1 MKIKNLTVDKVYD
14 GMCVVAKCKGSRPN
28 GSVFADVKKVGE
40 NFLQLRTMKRSAFDF
55 VYELRDEIEVVV
67 RKPSKTDQW
76 PGWTPAMDKW
86 DGHKMQLSKNSIEL
100 FDEDGMNAH
109 YVLIDDEV
117 GINLSWVEPT
127 SVPEFKG
134 NKYKHLFKPVEI
146 ALPKKPLG
154 LSEIKL
160 LADDSIQEAFNN
172 IKKGARGTANWCVIK
187 DGHVKDKFNQACHAD
202 LSRHGKCDYLVTE
215 FGKIKTE
222 QAIWW
227 GYYLANLSP
236 LKDCFLL
243 KDIDTVVGDGG
254 YVLDVNQPA
263 NAIGMACI
271 ATRQAWEY
279 EDRVNAFY
287 ELCKRGV
294 PMDLAFLVAQ
304 KAVYSGDGG
313 LKWTRDHSGHGVIP
327 INIIGDKGC
336 ISFINHKYVKPK
348 KPYVEDQDYSG
359 TDNLFKHGGDSSLAY
374 ELADI
379 GGERVRGSIKP
390 LPIEQSLDRCIEVL
404 QGWADANF

>member
-14 GMCVVAKCKGSRPN
+14 GMCVVVKCNGSRPN

-67 RKPSKTDQW
+67 HKPSRTDQW

-86 DGHKMQLSKNSIEL
+86 DGHKMQLSKSSIEL

-127 SVPEFKG
+127 SVPEFKD

-160 LADDSIQEAFNN
+160 LSDDLIQEAFEA
-172 IKKGARGTANWCVIK
+172 IKKGAKATANWCV
-187 DGHVKDKFNQACHAD
+187 VKGWSVENKFGYPCHYD
-202 LSRHGKCDYLVTE
+202 LRLAGKCDYIVTD
-215 FGKIKTE
+215 FGKVKTD
-222 QAIWW
+222 ASMWW

-243 KDIDTVVGDGG
+243 KDVDAIVDGG
-254 YVLDVNQPA
+254 YVLDVSQPA
-263 NAIGMACI
+263 NAVGMACI

-279 EDRVNAFY
+279 EDRVDAFY
-287 ELCKRGV
+287 ALCKRGV
-294 PMDLAFLVAQ
+294 PVDLAFLAAQ
-304 KAVYSGDGG
+304 KAVYSKDT
-313 LKWTRDHSGHGVIP
+313 LKWTRDHSVHGVIP
-327 INIIGDKGC
+327 VGTIGDKGC
-336 ISFINHKYVKPK
+336 ISFINHKMTEPK
-348 KPYVEDQDYSG
+348 KPFVENNNYDG
-359 TDNLFKHGGDSSLAY
+359 TDILFRSGGDRTFEQGL
-374 ELADI
+374 EQI
-379 GGERVRGSIKP
+379 GGEMVRGMVKP
-390 LPIEQSLDRCIEVL
+390 LPTEQSLDACVEFL
-404 QGWADANF
+404 QEWADANF